1 MCTYTFGG
9 GNQHNLSMVY
19 RKRNMQ
25 QAQDIS
31 CTHKRCDSLTCI
43 FRATNCGGSFL
54 LPAVIQL
61 IHWIRCT
68 WEAHVCRT
76 HGNPGHRYCTC
87 QWTPNKQ
94 TIQMTVCGSTW
105 CINWLTRTCRQS
117 LAHSDRERNDVRQEI
132 SPWGSVPDESQMC
145 EVVITISQQHV

>member
-76 HGNPGHRYCTC
+76 HGNPGQRYCTC

-105 CINWLTRTCRQS
+105 CINWLTSKRKAESSTFRPRTQWCAPGD
-117 LAHSDRERNDVRQEI
+117 LAMRVCARWKPNVR
-132 SPWGSVPDESQMC
+132 SRDY
-145 EVVITISQQHV
+145 H